1 MLEIILT
8 IFAFLTALYLEIGVI
23 LGLVVIIYN
32 PTGEPRMTDRLLL
45 GYFYILCWA
54 IIWIDEGELF

>member
-8 IFAFLTALYLEIGVI
+8 IFTFLTALYLEIGVI

-45 GYFYILCWA
+45 GYFYIL
-54 IIWIDEGELF
+54 